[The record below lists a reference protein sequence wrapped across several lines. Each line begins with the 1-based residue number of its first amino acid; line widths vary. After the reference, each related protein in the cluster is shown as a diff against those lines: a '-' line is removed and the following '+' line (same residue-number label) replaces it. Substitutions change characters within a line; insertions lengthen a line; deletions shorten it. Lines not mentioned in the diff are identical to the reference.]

1 MKTRK
6 DLTDKEMLGVED
18 RLYMEAM
25 SEQDQAEQAAR
36 EARMRAVLAEKRSNE
51 IKARLYDMVKL
62 YYRDLDDLTKRLQ
75 DDYAGDKPFVHME
88 EDRLGLCAVLDRY
101 DKLKRELEN
110 DPQAKHEA
118 EVQETTDMITAED
131 LTEQAVYAANA
142 PDCCSDEQQAEN
154 MLGMLG
160 AGIVEP
166 EIYHTEDEHDEVM
179 GEAEAEPDYEKEV
192 KASVAAEY
200 EAFKEELCADGTDEV
215 FRHAFEVNAKTE
227 FMLSIT
233 EDAEYEPWVYKGL
246 HQEQGKILDN
256 LYDEYVGSPKGSINS
271 QADTKALVEG
281 YCEKYYSDLH
291 EEFNEEVEAQNQ
303 EVVMGGM

>member
-25 SEQDQAEQAAR
+25 SEQDQAEQAAK

-142 PDCCSDEQQAEN
+142 PDCCSDEQKAEN

-166 EIYHTEDEHDEVM
+166 EIYHTEEEHDEVV
-179 GEAEAEPDYEKEV
+179 GESEPDYKQEL
-192 KASVAAEY
+192 KASVDAEY
-200 EAFKEELCADGTDEV
+200 DEFKETLCAQGTDEV
-215 FRHAFEVNAKTE
+215 FNHSFEVNAKTE

-246 HQEQGKILDN
+246 YQEAGSVLAN
-256 LYDEYVGSPKGSINS
+256 LYDEYVSNPKGSINS
-271 QADTKALVEG
+271 QADTEAFIKG

-291 EEFNEEVEAQNQ
+291 EEFNEEVETQNQ

>member
-25 SEQDQAEQAAR
+25 SEQDQAEQAAK

-101 DKLKRELEN
+101 DELKRELEN

-142 PDCCSDEQQAEN
+142 PDCCSAEQQAEN

-160 AGIVEP
+160 ANVVEP
-166 EIYHTEDEHDEVM
+166 EIYHTEEEHDEVM
-179 GEAEAEPDYEKEV
+179 GESEPDYKQEI
-192 KASVAAEY
+192 KASVDAEY
-200 EAFKEELCADGTDEV
+200 DEFKETLCAQGADEV
-215 FRHAFEVNAKTE
+215 FNHSFEVNAKTE

-246 HQEQGKILDN
+246 YQEAGSVLAN
-256 LYDEYVGSPKGSINS
+256 LYDEYVSNPKGSINS
-271 QADTKALVEG
+271 QADTEAFIKG

>member
-25 SEQDQAEQAAR
+25 SEQDQAEQVAK

-131 LTEQAVYAANA
+131 LTGQAVYAANA
-142 PDCCSDEQQAEN
+142 PDCCSAEQQAEN

-166 EIYHTEDEHDEVM
+166 EIYHTEEEHDEVM
-179 GEAEAEPDYEKEV
+179 GESEPDYKQEL
-192 KASVAAEY
+192 KASVDAEY
-200 EAFKEELCADGTDEV
+200 DDFKETLCAQGTDEV
-215 FRHAFEVNAKTE
+215 FNHSFEVNAKTE

-246 HQEQGKILDN
+246 YQEAGNVLAN
-256 LYDEYVGSPKGSINS
+256 LYDEYVSNPKGSINS
-271 QADTKALVEG
+271 QADTEAFIKG

>member
-25 SEQDQAEQAAR
+25 SEQDQAEQAAK

-51 IKARLYDMVKL
+51 IKARLYDIVKL
-62 YYRDLDDLTKRLQ
+62 YYRDLDDLTKSLQ

-142 PDCCSDEQQAEN
+142 PDCCSAEQQAEN

-166 EIYHTEDEHDEVM
+166 EIYHTEEEHDEVM
-179 GEAEAEPDYEKEV
+179 GESEPDYKQEL
-192 KASVAAEY
+192 KASVDAEY
-200 EAFKEELCADGTDEV
+200 DEFKETLCAQGTDEV
-215 FRHAFEVNAKTE
+215 FNHSFEVNAKTE

-246 HQEQGKILDN
+246 YQEAGSVLAN
-256 LYDEYVGSPKGSINS
+256 LYDEYVSNPKGSINS
-271 QADTKALVEG
+271 QADTEAFIKD

>member
-18 RLYMEAM
+18 RLYMAEM
-25 SEQDQAEQAAR
+25 SEQDQAEQAAK
-36 EARMRAVLAEKRSNE
+36 EARIRAVLAEKRSNE

-62 YYRDLDDLTKRLQ
+62 FYRDLDDLTKRLQ

-88 EDRLGLCAVLDRY
+88 EDRLGLCAVLNRY
-101 DKLKRELEN
+101 DELKRELEN

-142 PDCCSDEQQAEN
+142 PACCSDEQQAEN

-166 EIYHTEDEHDEVM
+166 EIYHTEEEHDEVM
-179 GEAEAEPDYEKEV
+179 GESEPDYKQEL
-192 KASVAAEY
+192 KASVDAEY
-200 EAFKEELCADGTDEV
+200 DDFKETLCAQGTDEV
-215 FRHAFEVNAKTE
+215 FNHSFEVNAKTE

-246 HQEQGKILDN
+246 YQEAGSVLAN
-256 LYDEYVGSPKGSINS
+256 LYDEYVSNPKGSINS
-271 QADTKALVEG
+271 QADTEAFIKD

-303 EVVMGGM
+303 EIVMGGM

>member
-18 RLYMEAM
+18 RLYMAAM
-25 SEQDQAEQAAR
+25 SEQDQAEQAAK
-36 EARMRAVLAEKRSNE
+36 EAQIRAELAEKRSNE

-75 DDYAGDKPFVHME
+75 DDYAGDKPFVQME
-88 EDRLGLCAVLDRY
+88 EDRLGLCAVLDHY
-101 DKLKRELEN
+101 DELKRELEN
-110 DPQAKHEA
+110 DPQAKYEA

-142 PDCCSDEQQAEN
+142 PDCCSDEQKAEN

-166 EIYHTEDEHDEVM
+166 EIYHTEEEHDEVM
-179 GEAEAEPDYEKEV
+179 GENEPDYKQEL
-192 KASVAAEY
+192 KASVDAEY
-200 EAFKEELCADGTDEV
+200 DEFKDTLCAQGADEV
-215 FRHAFEVNAKTE
+215 FNHSLEVNAKTE

-246 HQEQGKILDN
+246 YQEAGNVLAN
-256 LYDEYVGSPKGSINS
+256 LYDEYVSNPKGSINS
-271 QADTKALVEG
+271 QADTEAFIKD

>member
-18 RLYMEAM
+18 RLYMAVM
-25 SEQDQAEQAAR
+25 SEQDQAEKAAK
-36 EARMRAVLAEKRSNE
+36 EARIRAVLAEKRSNE

-88 EDRLGLCAVLDRY
+88 EDRLGLCAVLNRY
-101 DKLKRELEN
+101 DELKRELEN

-166 EIYHTEDEHDEVM
+166 EIYHTEEEHDEVV
-179 GEAEAEPDYEKEV
+179 GESEPDYKQEL
-192 KASVAAEY
+192 KASVDAEY
-200 EAFKEELCADGTDEV
+200 DEFKETLCAQGTDEV
-215 FRHAFEVNAKTE
+215 FNHSFEVNAKTE

-246 HQEQGKILDN
+246 YQEAGSVLAN
-256 LYDEYVGSPKGSINS
+256 LYDEYVSNPKGSINS
-271 QADTKALVEG
+271 QADTEAFIKD

-303 EVVMGGM
+303 EIVMGGM

>member
-131 LTEQAVYAANA
+131 LTEQAVYTANA
-142 PDCCSDEQQAEN
+142 PACCSDEQQAEN

-160 AGIVEP
+160 ANVVEP
-166 EIYHTEDEHDEVM
+166 EIYHTEEEHDEVM
-179 GEAEAEPDYEKEV
+179 GESEPDYKQEL
-192 KASVAAEY
+192 KASVDAEY
-200 EAFKEELCADGTDEV
+200 DDFKETLCAQGTDEV
-215 FRHAFEVNAKTE
+215 FNHSFEVNAKTE

-246 HQEQGKILDN
+246 YQEAGNVLAN
-256 LYDEYVGSPKGSINS
+256 LYDEYVSNPKGSINS
-271 QADTKALVEG
+271 QADTEAFIKD

>member
-18 RLYMEAM
+18 RLYMAVM
-25 SEQDQAEQAAR
+25 SEQDQAEKAAK
-36 EARMRAVLAEKRSNE
+36 EARIRAVLAEKRSNE

-88 EDRLGLCAVLDRY
+88 EDRLGLCAVLNRY
-101 DKLKRELEN
+101 DELKRELEN

-160 AGIVEP
+160 ANVVEP

-179 GEAEAEPDYEKEV
+179 GEAEAEPDYKQEL
-192 KASVAAEY
+192 KASVDAEY
-200 EAFKEELCADGTDEV
+200 DDFKETLCAQGTDEV
-215 FRHAFEVNAKTE
+215 FNHSFEVNAKTE

-246 HQEQGKILDN
+246 YQEAGSVLAN
-256 LYDEYVGSPKGSINS
+256 LYDEYVSNPKGSINS
-271 QADTKALVEG
+271 QADTEAFIKD

>member
-25 SEQDQAEQAAR
+25 SEQDQAEQAAK

-88 EDRLGLCAVLDRY
+88 EDRLGLCAVLDHY
-101 DKLKRELEN
+101 DELKRELEN

-160 AGIVEP
+160 ANVVEP
-166 EIYHTEDEHDEVM
+166 EIYHTEEEHDEVM
-179 GEAEAEPDYEKEV
+179 GESEPDYKQEL
-192 KASVAAEY
+192 KASVDAEY
-200 EAFKEELCADGTDEV
+200 DEFKETLCAQGTDEV
-215 FRHAFEVNAKTE
+215 FNHSFEVNAKTE

-246 HQEQGKILDN
+246 YQEAGSVLAN
-256 LYDEYVGSPKGSINS
+256 LYDEYVSNPKGSINS
-271 QADTKALVEG
+271 QADTEAFIKD

-303 EVVMGGM
+303 EIVMGGM

>member
-18 RLYMEAM
+18 RLYMAAM
-25 SEQDQAEQAAR
+25 SEQDQAEQAAK
-36 EARMRAVLAEKRSNE
+36 EARIRAVLAEKRSNE

-62 YYRDLDDLTKRLQ
+62 YYHDLDDLTKRLQ
-75 DDYAGDKPFVHME
+75 DDYAGDKPFAQME
-88 EDRLGLCAVLDRY
+88 EDRLGLCAVLDHY
-101 DKLKRELEN
+101 DELKRELEN

-118 EVQETTDMITAED
+118 EIQETTDMITAED

-142 PDCCSDEQQAEN
+142 PDCCSDEQKAKN

-166 EIYHTEDEHDEVM
+166 EIYHTEDEHAEAM
-179 GEAEAEPDYEKEV
+179 GENEPDYKQEL
-192 KASVAAEY
+192 KASVDAEY
-200 EAFKEELCADGTDEV
+200 DEFKETLCAQGANEV
-215 FRHAFEVNAKTE
+215 FNHSFEVNAKTE

-246 HQEQGKILDN
+246 YQEGGSVLAN
-256 LYDEYVGSPKGSINS
+256 LYDEYISNPKGSINS
-271 QADTKALVEG
+271 QADTEAFIKG

-291 EEFNEEVEAQNQ
+291 EEFNEEAETQNQ
-303 EVVMGGM
+303 EVVMGGI

>member
-25 SEQDQAEQAAR
+25 SEQDQAEQAAK

-88 EDRLGLCAVLDRY
+88 EDRLGLCAVLNRY
-101 DKLKRELEN
+101 DELKRELEN

-160 AGIVEP
+160 ANVVEP
-166 EIYHTEDEHDEVM
+166 EIYHTEEEHDEVM
-179 GEAEAEPDYEKEV
+179 GESEPDYKQEI
-192 KASVAAEY
+192 KASVDAEY
-200 EAFKEELCADGTDEV
+200 DEFKETLCAQGADEV
-215 FRHAFEVNAKTE
+215 FNHSFEVNAKTE

-246 HQEQGKILDN
+246 YQEAGSVLAN
-256 LYDEYVGSPKGSINS
+256 LYDEYVSNPKGSINS
-271 QADTKALVEG
+271 QADTEAFIKG

>member
-18 RLYMEAM
+18 RLYMAEM
-25 SEQDQAEQAAR
+25 SEQDQAEQAAK
-36 EARMRAVLAEKRSNE
+36 EARIRAELAEKRSNE

-62 YYRDLDDLTKRLQ
+62 YYHDLDDLTKRLQ
-75 DDYAGDKPFVHME
+75 DDYAGDKPFAQME
-88 EDRLGLCAVLDRY
+88 EDRLGLCAVLDHY
-101 DKLKRELEN
+101 DELKRELEN
-110 DPQAKHEA
+110 DPQAKYEA

-131 LTEQAVYAANA
+131 LTEQAMYAANA
-142 PDCCSDEQQAEN
+142 PDCCSGEQKAEN

-166 EIYHTEDEHDEVM
+166 EIYHTEEEHDEVM
-179 GEAEAEPDYEKEV
+179 GENEPDYKHEL
-192 KASVAAEY
+192 KASVDAEY
-200 EAFKEELCADGTDEV
+200 DEFQETLCAQGADEV
-215 FRHAFEVNAKTE
+215 FNHSFEVNAKTE

-246 HQEQGKILDN
+246 YQEAGNVLAN
-256 LYDEYVGSPKGSINS
+256 LYDEYVSNPKGSINS
-271 QADTKALVEG
+271 QEDTEAFIKG

>member
-18 RLYMEAM
+18 RLYMAEM
-25 SEQDQAEQAAR
+25 SEQDQAERAAK
-36 EARMRAVLAEKRSNE
+36 EARIRAVLAEKRSNE

-101 DKLKRELEN
+101 DELKRELEN

-160 AGIVEP
+160 ANVVEP
-166 EIYHTEDEHDEVM
+166 EIYHTEEEHDEVM
-179 GEAEAEPDYEKEV
+179 GESEPDYKQEL
-192 KASVAAEY
+192 KASVDAEY
-200 EAFKEELCADGTDEV
+200 DEFKETLCAQGTDEV
-215 FRHAFEVNAKTE
+215 FNHSFEVNAKTE

-246 HQEQGKILDN
+246 YQEAGSVLAN
-256 LYDEYVGSPKGSINS
+256 LYEEYVSNPKGSINS
-271 QADTKALVEG
+271 QADTEAFIKD

>member
-18 RLYMEAM
+18 RLYMAEM
-25 SEQDQAEQAAR
+25 SEQDQAEQAAK
-36 EARMRAVLAEKRSNE
+36 EARIRAVLAEKRSNE

-88 EDRLGLCAVLDRY
+88 EDRLGLCTVLNRY
-101 DKLKRELEN
+101 DELKRELEN

-142 PDCCSDEQQAEN
+142 PACCSDEQQAET

-166 EIYHTEDEHDEVM
+166 EIYHTEEEHDEVM
-179 GEAEAEPDYEKEV
+179 GESEPDYKQ
-192 KASVAAEY
+192 
-200 EAFKEELCADGTDEV
+200 EL
-215 FRHAFEVNAKTE
+215 
-227 FMLSIT
+227 
-233 EDAEYEPWVYKGL
+233 
-246 HQEQGKILDN
+246 
-256 LYDEYVGSPKGSINS
+256 
-271 QADTKALVEG
+271 
-281 YCEKYYSDLH
+281 
-291 EEFNEEVEAQNQ
+291 
-303 EVVMGGM
+303 

>member
-18 RLYMEAM
+18 RLYMAEM
-25 SEQDQAEQAAR
+25 SEQDQAEQAAK
-36 EARMRAVLAEKRSNE
+36 EARIRAVLAEKRSNE
-51 IKARLYDMVKL
+51 IKARLFDMVKL

-88 EDRLGLCAVLDRY
+88 EDRLGLCAVLNRY
-101 DKLKRELEN
+101 DELKRELEN

-142 PDCCSDEQQAEN
+142 PACCSDEQQAEN

-166 EIYHTEDEHDEVM
+166 EIYHTEEEHDEVV
-179 GEAEAEPDYEKEV
+179 GESEPDYKQEL
-192 KASVAAEY
+192 KASVDAEY
-200 EAFKEELCADGTDEV
+200 DDFKETLCAQGTDEV
-215 FRHAFEVNAKTE
+215 FNHSFEVNAKTE

-246 HQEQGKILDN
+246 YQEAGSVLAN
-256 LYDEYVGSPKGSINS
+256 LYDEYVSNPKGSINS
-271 QADTKALVEG
+271 QADTEAFIKD